1 MALLIGLLNLTLA
14 AATAV
19 LVLLVRE
26 RLHLGPVGYGTLFT
40 CEAAGGLIGSGA
52 GDWLIRKVTA
62 TWTIRIGLLVE
73 AGFHLTLAVS
83 HSAILDGVL
92 LFAFG
97 VHAVVAARFGIAAP
111 YWVGFVVAAL
121 VAAATWPVF
130 KRASVAH
137 AYAEPV
143 LRTS

>member
-1 MALLIGLLNLTLA
+1 AHGFSWLAGQRLLRTMALLIGLLNLTLA

-62 TWTIRIGLLVE
+62 TWTIRTRSSRRQANPSAPFW
-73 AGFHLTLAVS
+73 AGWWPPD
-83 HSAILDGVL
+83 SAS
-92 LFAFG
+92 
-97 VHAVVAARFGIAAP
+97 P
-111 YWVGFVVAAL
+111 
-121 VAAATWPVF
+121 P
-130 KRASVAH
+130 
-137 AYAEPV
+137 
-143 LRTS
+143 RTGSDSWWQPW